1 MLPLTALTVLLLISA
16 SPEQHLRTILAVQTG
31 AVQLPAGTIELS
43 SGIALPDGAHDLT
56 IAGNATT
63 LRAGRIFRGKAIL
76 SCHGCRRITV
86 LHISIDGNRAQLEK
100 PVALPASGQAFA
112 AYFSTNGLL
121 FTDAEGITL
130 EDVTL
135 RNIPGFAVLVG
146 NGHHIRINHVA
157 VSDSGSRNEKARNNS
172 TGGIL
177 LEEGSSDFEV
187 TGCTLRA
194 IRGNGIWTHSRYV
207 RNADGIIADNT
218 FSDIGRDAIQVGH
231 ATNVKVTGNR
241 GLRIGFP
248 ASEID
253 VEALATPVGIDTAGN
268 VDHSTYEGN
277 RFEEINGKCIDLDG
291 FHDGA
296 VRNNTCVYRGRPED
310 YSWGNI
316 SIVMNNANLDMES
329 RNITIEGNEISGTK
343 FGAIFVIGTG
353 HTIRDNRLSR
363 LNLAHCPEDSRH
375 LGCAYPAERGV
386 LQSGIYLA
394 SHAQRPAP
402 ARGNIIEHN
411 KIQGWGMK
419 AHCIGFAPTVSA
431 AANTIHGNE
440 CADE

>member
-1 MLPLTALTVLLLISA
+1 MLPLPALTVLLLISA
-16 SPEQHLRTILAVQTG
+16 SPEQHLRTLLALQTG
-31 AVQLPAGTIELS
+31 TVQLPAGTIEIK
-43 SGIALPDGAHDLT
+43 SGIALPNGAHDLT

-63 LRAGRIFRGKAIL
+63 FRAGRAFQGNAIL

-86 LHISIDGNRAQLEK
+86 LHLSIDGNRAQLEK
-100 PVALPASGQAFA
+100 PVALPASGQTFA
-112 AYFSTNGLL
+112 AYFSNNGLL
-121 FTDAEGITL
+121 FTDTEGITL
-130 EDVTL
+130 DDVTL
-135 RNIPGFAVLVG
+135 RNIPGFAVLVS
-146 NGHHIRINHVA
+146 NAHNVRISHVT
-157 VSDSGSRNEKARNNS
+157 VSDSGSRKEKGRNNT

-177 LEEGSSDFEV
+177 LEEGSSEFEV
-187 TGCTLRA
+187 SQCTLRT

-207 RNADGIIADNT
+207 RNANGVISDNT

-231 ATNVKVTGNR
+231 ATNVRVTGNH

-296 VRNNTCVYRGRPED
+296 VRNNTCVNRGRPED

-343 FGAIFVIGTG
+343 FGAIFVIGGG
-353 HTIRDNRLSR
+353 HTIRNNRLSR
-363 LNLAHCPEDSRH
+363 LNLAHCPDDIRH
-375 LGCAYPAERGV
+375 LGCAYPTEPGV

-402 ARGNIIEHN
+402 ARGNIVEHN
-411 KIQGWGMK
+411 TIRGWGMK
-419 AHCIGFAPTVSA
+419 AHCIGFAPGVST
-431 AANTIHGNE
+431 AANTIRGNE
-440 CADE
+440 CTDE